1 MNVLEQK
8 TDVIIL
14 LAASYAM
21 EWQGN
26 VVGLGRA
33 SHGKDE
39 GLQGKAPSDFI
50 VICIFASGKSYT
62 QSGGIGGH
70 LRCR

>member
-14 LAASYAM
+14 LAASYEM

-33 SHGKDE
+33 SPGKDE
-39 GLQGKAPSDFI
+39 GLQR
-50 VICIFASGKSYT
+50 KS
-62 QSGGIGGH
+62 S
-70 LRCR
+70 L